1 VQKGS
6 CKKTIF
12 IVLNIRSYQTSD
24 FKQVLN
30 ILKEVVSGGD
40 TYSLS
45 PHTTDEE
52 LEAFWFSK
60 GNHVYVCEE
69 DNNVMGTFFIR
80 NNQPGLGSHIANAG
94 FMVSKNYSGRGV
106 GRTMGGFAIE
116 EAKQLGYDAMQF
128 NYVVKSNTYAVELWK
143 KLGFQVMAEIPD
155 AFRHITLGLTP
166 VYIMYRKL

>member
-1 VQKGS
+1 M
-6 CKKTIF
+6 
-12 IVLNIRSYQTSD
+12 LNIRLFQTSD

-45 PHTTDEE
+45 PQSTDEE
-52 LEAFWFSK
+52 LESFWFAK
-60 GNHVYVCEE
+60 GNHVYVCAQG
-69 DNNVMGTFFIR
+69 DDVIGTFFIR

-94 FMVSKNYSGRGV
+94 FMVSKYYGGRGA
-106 GRTMGGFAIE
+106 GRMMGEFAIV
-116 EAKQLGYDAMQF
+116 EAKQLGFDAMQF